1 MGWRLFDSSWWKEG
15 RNLTPHRLSSG
26 ERKPKSVVTSGAGLF
41 ILHLLPSSIV
51 TIGCIG
57 LLRPKEDLSMGSG
70 VMPPDDQHFRSSHVS
85 PATGHFLSQHCVIL
99 MRVSLCIS
107 CILHERGKE
116 EGKFSNHS
124 HCQTGRYFLIWS
136 WYTTMQ
142 LIGKPLF
149 WRYCT
154 SRAEKQRPN
163 NGPHRVTTQ
172 QEPTPANCGNAPKR
186 LKRLTTKLLAN
197 TRLSLFESFFSVDV
211 LFNFILNKPTTKPN
225 NKSVPAITLHTHTL
239 FRTWM
244 AVTETWVGMRSHH
257 LPPVGWLES
266 TP

>member
-1 MGWRLFDSSWWKEG
+1 MLRLICSQGTHQDRAISLGDGDEFLREKGDKRKQQKRGKEAERPSQQTFARAEKGMGWRLFDSSWWKEG

-124 HCQTGRYFLIWS
+124 HCQTGRYFLI
-136 WYTTMQ
+136 
-142 LIGKPLF
+142 
-149 WRYCT
+149 
-154 SRAEKQRPN
+154 
-163 NGPHRVTTQ
+163 
-172 QEPTPANCGNAPKR
+172 
-186 LKRLTTKLLAN
+186 
-197 TRLSLFESFFSVDV
+197 
-211 LFNFILNKPTTKPN
+211 
-225 NKSVPAITLHTHTL
+225 
-239 FRTWM
+239 
-244 AVTETWVGMRSHH
+244 
-257 LPPVGWLES
+257 
-266 TP
+266 